1 MRIIS
6 FPTFETWHSYYISRH
21 VDAYFLYW
29 VIWTHDSHRTHVSDY
44 RRLII
49 LMSAKEAYKKPAIHI
64 QVLPDELL
72 TEVLRHATWVP
83 YGLDLS
89 DLVFKRMQSSR
100 AKEVMRAYRLSLV
113 RSVFMSLPLRL
124 RELSGDEKIF
134 DSRLQE
140 MAQTRIFVL
149 VRVDSR
155 LQVQAPP
162 RHHHRYRIL

>member
-1 MRIIS
+1 
-6 FPTFETWHSYYISRH
+6 
-21 VDAYFLYW
+21 
-29 VIWTHDSHRTHVSDY
+29 
-44 RRLII
+44 
-49 LMSAKEAYKKPAIHI
+49 MSAKEAYKKPAIHI

-140 MAQTRIFVL
+140 MAQTCILVL